1 MDMNE
6 LKQII
11 DERAQKQIEQA
22 KAAIKSELGAVP
34 QAQIDEAVSKAVAQI
49 TVVFGIGYK
58 FSVVS
63 YVGFKRRDF

>member
-49 TVVFGIGYK
+49 TEK
-58 FSVVS
+58 F
-63 YVGFKRRDF
+63 

>member
-22 KAAIKSELGAVP
+22 KAKKQSIELSGAITEVQQAELDLQRDIARYKWESIG
-34 QAQIDEAVSKAVAQI
+34 KAIA
-49 TVVFGIGYK
+49 GNL
-58 FSVVS
+58 
-63 YVGFKRRDF
+63 